1 MHPYLAVVSTAALAL
16 CAASAA
22 PEETTPAPGADRP
35 SWWGSTE
42 GISEAVPEPWTPVR
56 RQGSQVRVWGRSYRL
71 GPLPLPA
78 EIKTAGE
85 SILAGPITLDAVVDG
100 RRQVWRQG
108 GPLEVDS
115 AQPNRLVV
123 ATRASSD
130 LLRCVGHVT
139 TEYDGLLRSDLVI
152 QPDGAR
158 QIDHLSLEIPIRPE
172 FALYLYTFPGQW
184 GSSRNAQAL
193 PEEDWDS
200 PFKPIVWIGD
210 NDRGLEWF
218 AESDE
223 GFRLADPD
231 HALEIRRTG
240 DAIMLRVNLI
250 TTPQLAE
257 NLEFSF
263 GFQATPVKPLT
274 PDVWDYRICHHG
286 GYGIEDQRWSVP
298 ATLTYPAE
306 GQIDLKQ
313 GTFEAWVRPRFDP
326 QPKVDPE
333 DPARGALNRNLFDL
347 LLADE
352 SRIGF
357 YWNIDDLGMRVYCRQ
372 GAKTFPVILGSRAP
386 WQRDEWHHVAFTW
399 GERLAI
405 YFDGALVAETPYR
418 GLLDAPLEDAR
429 IVLGEGQSDFDFDE
443 VRISDA
449 ARGEFDLTR
458 APEADARTLLLD
470 HLDADPAA
478 GGTTS
483 PARGQGAKA
492 AGWVSGQGHFG
503 KAFARADA
511 AMGTTILDRL
521 AQLGVR
527 TVVFHEH
534 WTDIQNYTST
544 THGEKLHKLVKACHD
559 RGIKLL
565 LYFGYEISDIA
576 PEFATYADEMLAAP
590 RQGGYTRQPPQTAYI
605 VCYQSKWQDFMAD
618 GIARVMDEY
627 DIDGVYL
634 DGTEYPWG
642 CTNTRHGCGYT
653 RPDGTVGTT
662 WSIYGAREMLRRIYN
677 IVKSRKPDGQI
688 NVHNSTCMA
697 MPSLA
702 FATSS
707 WDGEQLGS
715 MEPGP
720 DPLTVLPLDTFRCEF
735 MGRQW
740 GVPAEF
746 LCYDRPYTWSQA
758 LSFTLLHDVL
768 LRGSLGGSLEAEAKL
783 WQAMDDFGR
792 HEATWLPYWDNGR
805 YVTLGPD
812 ASIKS
817 SLYWRPGK
825 GVVAVIS
832 NLGPETSNAEVRLNT
847 KSLKLD
853 GDLQATD
860 ILSDNPVNV
869 TRDGRMSF
877 TLPSFGFRVVW
888 VRER

>member
-1 MHPYLAVVSTAALAL
+1 MGLAVFSTAALAL
-16 CAASAA
+16 CALAA
-22 PEETTPAPGADRP
+22 PADDAAPPAEQQHP

-42 GISEAVPEPWTPVR
+42 GISEAVLAPWTPVR
-56 RQGSQVRVWGRSYRL
+56 RQGSEVRVWGRSYRL
-71 GPLPLPA
+71 GALPLPA
-78 EIKTAGE
+78 EIETANE
-85 SILAGPITLDAVVDG
+85 SILAGPITLEAVVDG
-100 RRQVWRQG
+100 KRQSWRPDG
-108 GPLEVDS
+108 ALHVDS
-115 AQPNRLVV
+115 ARPNRLVV
-123 ATRASSD
+123 TARAVSG
-130 LLRCVGHVT
+130 LLQCVGHVT

-152 QPDGAR
+152 QPEGAR
-158 QIDHLSLEIPIRPE
+158 QIDHLSLDVPIRPQ

-184 GSSRNAQAL
+184 GSSRNARAL
-193 PEEDWDS
+193 PEGDWAS
-200 PFKPIVWIGD
+200 PFKPMVWIGD

-223 GFRLADPD
+223 GFRLADANR
-231 HALEIRRTG
+231 ALEIIRSA
-240 DAIMLRVNLI
+240 DAITLRVNLV
-250 TTPQLAE
+250 TAPLPAE

-286 GYGIEDQRWSVP
+286 GYGIESQPWKAP
-298 ATLTYPAE
+298 ATVTYRAE
-306 GQIDLKQ
+306 GHIDLSQ
-313 GTFEAWVRPRFDP
+313 GTFEAWVRPRFDT
-326 QPKVDPE
+326 QPRVDPD
-333 DPARGALNRNLFDL
+333 DPARGALNRNLFDVL
-347 LLADE
+347 FADS

-372 GAKTFPVILGSRAP
+372 GTNTFPVILGSRAA

-405 YFDGALVAETPYR
+405 YLDGALVAETAHR
-418 GLLDAPLEDAR
+418 GLLDAPLRDAR
-429 IVLGEGQSDFDFDE
+429 IVLGEGESEFDLDE
-443 VRISDA
+443 VRISDVSRDA
-449 ARGEFDLTR
+449 FDLTH
-458 APEADARTLLLD
+458 APEADAHTLLLD
-470 HLDADPAA
+470 HLALDPGA
-478 GGTTS
+478 TRRTS
-483 PARGQGAKA
+483 PARGEGGVAT
-492 AGWVSGQGHFG
+492 GWVVGEGRFG
-503 KAFARADA
+503 PALARPDEA
-511 AMGTTILDRL
+511 AQMTLLDRL

-527 TVVFHEH
+527 TLVFHEH

-544 THGEKLHKLVKACHD
+544 THGDQLRSLVRACHD
-559 RGIKLL
+559 RGMRLL

-576 PEFATYADEMLAAP
+576 PEFAAYADEMLVAP

-605 VCYQSKWQDFMAD
+605 VCYQSKWQDFMAQ

-642 CTNTRHGCGYT
+642 CANTRHGCGYT
-653 RPDGTVGTT
+653 RPDGTIGTT
-662 WSIYGAREMLRRIYN
+662 WSIYGAREMLRRIYT
-677 IVKSRKPDGQI
+677 IVRSRKPDGQV

-707 WDGEQLGS
+707 WDGEQLGG

-768 LRGSLGGSLEAEAKL
+768 VRGSLGGSLEAESKL
-783 WQAMDDFGR
+783 WHAMDDFGR

-825 GVVAVIS
+825 GVVAVVS
-832 NLGPETSNAEVRLNT
+832 NLGPKASNAEVRLNT
-847 KSLKLD
+847 AALKLV

-860 ILSDNPVNV
+860 ILSDDPVDIS
-869 TRDGRMSF
+869 RDGRMSF
-877 TLPSFGFRVVW
+877 PLPSFGFRVVW
-888 VRER
+888 VREQ